1 MASRRLIRLL
11 LLLAVAK
18 QAGGAG
24 PLPTGGTPDCPGILW
39 PDTVDSASWG
49 GHLPGDVIA
58 DSANHS
64 TRTYPGGKAASY
76 PDAPPTCLHG
86 AGNYVG
92 WTSTNGFARI
102 LIVAYDTLALLGEAK
117 HGFWQWA
124 VPAAGAKAP
133 IIWWCQ
139 LGGNFNASADA
150 SSHPDDRN
158 FQASDAFMPA
168 QASSQAGMDAI
179 WRQVGN
185 SPAAN
190 DLGPLAVR
198 ARLGDIALTAVRVHH
213 MTGGQTWTNRGNAS
227 RPYYRPLREEASV
240 ELYVFEGH
248 YAWPEMFDAKPCRK
262 NASDRSDCARLNTF
276 MALVTDGAE
285 TKDIVGLT
293 GSGLHYGP
301 DSDPCPDRC
310 GAAECKCNAMLF
322 DLAVAGFLSS
332 QFTDP
337 LGFLPVWINPWLGP
351 PAASTASSSGP
362 TTVSGGNDAPGPPR
376 TSTSREVWL
385 PVVAATAALVLGLL
399 VGFVA
404 AACFYRTPP
413 PSDVSDVHSC
423 TTSAS
428 TASRAK
434 ASDSV
439 ATV

>member
-1 MASRRLIRLL
+1 MASRRLIQLL
-11 LLLAVAK
+11 LPLAVAK

-24 PLPTGGTPDCPGILW
+24 PPPTGGTPECPGLMW

-58 DSANHS
+58 DPAN
-64 TRTYPGGKAASY
+64 RRYPGGKAASY

-102 LIVAYDTLALLGEAK
+102 ITVAYDTLALLGEAK

-139 LGGNFNASADA
+139 LGGNFNASSDA

-158 FQASDAFMPA
+158 FQASDMP
-168 QASSQAGMDAI
+168 ASSQAGMDVI
-179 WRQVGN
+179 WHQVGN

-213 MTGGQTWTNRGNAS
+213 MNGGKTWTNRGNAS

-240 ELYVFEGH
+240 ELYVFEAH
-248 YAWPEMFDAKPCRK
+248 YAWPEMFDAKPCLE

-285 TKDIVGLT
+285 TEDIVGLT

-322 DLAVAGFLSS
+322 DLAVAGFLSR

-351 PAASTASSSGP
+351 PAKSDGP
-362 TTVSGGNDAPGPPR
+362 TTVSGGGGASGPSR
-376 TSTSREVWL
+376 TSASREVWL
-385 PVVAATAALVLGLL
+385 PVVAAAAALVLGLL
-399 VGFVA
+399 IGFVA
-404 AACFYRTPP
+404 AACFYRRP
-413 PSDVSDVHSC
+413 PSDMSDVQ
-423 TTSAS
+423 AQLN
-428 TASRAK
+428 RLPVGPK
-434 ASDSV
+434 R